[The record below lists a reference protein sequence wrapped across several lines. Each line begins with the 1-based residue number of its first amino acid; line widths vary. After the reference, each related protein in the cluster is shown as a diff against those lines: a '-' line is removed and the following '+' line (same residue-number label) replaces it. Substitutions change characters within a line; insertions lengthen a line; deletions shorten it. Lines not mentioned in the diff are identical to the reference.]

1 MNFKILLIV
10 LVAAAGVSSY
20 GVLSN
25 QMELDIQRFDLLVL
39 PPMDGVPIE
48 GATEFSEVQCAC
60 RDPNDPNGAFDPGFC
75 NVNWIVDPRGPDG
88 IKGTEDDV
96 PGVPDPNSLGPS
108 GNMLCTWE
116 ASSTA
121 YGDLLDYD
129 EGCSANYWLKT
140 SDPSSP
146 DYSWPAEFQPD
157 YSYEDIFGI
166 KLVGSDDNKIEQLK
180 NKIETYKEKINNLVD
195 EGKIKKQTGTSLIWL
210 LDAIPLP
217 DDGSSSSVVSS
228 KLENFY
234 KRIDLFV
241 ERKLLLD
248 IDKTYILQ
256 VMDDSE
262 DDSGVNSLTLRDA
275 LSNSILSPPDD
286 KLAKE
291 SVAAILN
298 AGHFQV
304 NYHYYPSTIMQMTQ
318 DAVQGNSQIQT
329 ANELMKHNLAGGSP
343 ICPSNQD

>member
-1 MNFKILLIV
+1 MIV
-10 LVAAAGVSSY
+10 AGAGISSY

-25 QMELDIQRFDLLVL
+25 QMTLDIQQFDLLVL

-48 GATEFSEVQCAC
+48 GATEFSEVHCAC
-60 RDPNDPNGAFDPGFC
+60 RDPDNPQGAFDPGFC
-75 NVNWIVDPRGPDG
+75 DITWIVNPSGPDG

-116 ASSTA
+116 ASATA
-121 YGDLLDYD
+121 YGELLAFD
-129 EGCSANYWLKT
+129 EGCSGNYWLKT
-140 SDPSSP
+140 SDPSST
-146 DYSWPAEFQPD
+146 DYSWPAGFQPD

-166 KLVGSDDNKIEQLK
+166 KLVNSDSDNHKIEML
-180 NKIETYKEKINNLVD
+180 KEKIEKYKAKINDLVD
-195 EGKIKKQTGTSLIWL
+195 QGKIKKQTGTSLLWL
-210 LDAIPLP
+210 LDAIPMLGN
-217 DDGSSSSVVSS
+217 DNSNVMSE

-248 IDKTYILQ
+248 IDKKYILEI
-256 VMDDSE
+256 MDETE
-262 DDSGVNSLTLRDA
+262 DDSGVKTLTLRDA

-298 AGHFQV
+298 AAHFQV
-304 NYHYYPSTIMQMTQ
+304 KYHYSSSEIMKMTQ
-318 DAVQGNSQIQT
+318 DAVQGDTQIKT
-329 ANELMKHNLAGGSP
+329 ANEFKKYNLAGAEPLCS
-343 ICPSNQD
+343 SSED